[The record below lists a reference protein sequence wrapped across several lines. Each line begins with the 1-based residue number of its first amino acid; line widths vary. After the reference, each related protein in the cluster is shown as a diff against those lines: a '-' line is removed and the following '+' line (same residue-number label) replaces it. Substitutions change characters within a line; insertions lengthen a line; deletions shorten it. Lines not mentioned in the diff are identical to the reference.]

1 MAFQELMGLTNRL
14 LVNAQALAALTAR
27 LRLDELGVDVDP
39 AVRAQLDRVVE
50 ALGVES
56 LAELDPASAGDIREV
71 ERTWDAPV
79 RLVAGKRA

>member
-1 MAFQELMGLTNRL
+1 M
-14 LVNAQALAALTAR
+14 
-27 LRLDELGVDVDP
+27 
-39 AVRAQLDRVVE
+39 RAQLDRVVE

-71 ERTWDAPV
+71 ERTWDAPD